1 MKSSHATYFAVNL
14 CYLACCVFIV
24 VESTQLTGE
33 GRIVPLVIGIPTI
46 VMIAAALWVRLG
58 TVLRRGT
65 RSPLEDEEKVVD
77 DVAAWPAAVTVI
89 AWIAGLFLFILL
101 VGFDIS
107 IPIYTFLYL
116 IVQGRVSWSRSFLV
130 AGSLWLLIYVSFDL
144 ILDNTLFSGIFFGG
158 VLPLL

>member
-14 CYLACCVFIV
+14 CYLAFCVFIV
-24 VESTQLTGE
+24 VESAKLTGE

-46 VMIAAALWVRLG
+46 GMLAVALWARLR
-58 TVLRRGT
+58 TVPRHGT
-65 RSPLEDEEKVVD
+65 RSALEDEGKSLG
-77 DVAAWPAAVTVI
+77 DVASWPAAITVVG
-89 AWIAGLFLFILL
+89 WIGGLFLLILF

-107 IPIYTFLYL
+107 IPVYTFLYL
-116 IVQGRVSWSRSFLV
+116 IVRGRVSWVRSFLV

-144 ILDNTLFSGIFFGG
+144 ILNNSLFSGIFFGD